1 MKKLLSSVLLIS
13 SLGVLDSFAQAGC
26 TPNISCVPTDSTF
39 GICPDSMTG
48 IPSAI
53 INQAYT
59 VTMSIK
65 LPASIV
71 AVVAGQTVTL
81 TLSHLALTEV
91 LVDTST
97 SGTAVWVD
105 LSAIG
110 LTYLGSGSNTPSG
123 GISGISGY
131 TMTKFCYWDAPGQSC
146 VIVSGTPTK
155 AGDFPVKIK
164 SKGRGVVS
172 GFGTW
177 ANAPENNNYK
187 LLVVDPAAG
196 IESLNLSKFDVA
208 QNIPNPFSN
217 RTEIG
222 FTSVTNSEVEFKV
235 YDMLG
240 ALVYASNFKSVKGIN
255 TISLDANSFA
265 PGVYM
270 YSVKNGAITTTKR
283 MVVSK

>member
-1 MKKLLSSVLLIS
+1 MIKKLLSSVLLITG
-13 SLGVLDSFAQAGC
+13 LGVLDSSAQAVC

-39 GICPDSMTG
+39 GICPDSLTG
-48 IPSAI
+48 IPAGVLNI
-53 INQAYT
+53 AYT

-65 LPASIV
+65 LPATSLV
-71 AVVAGQTVTL
+71 LGQTV

-91 LVDTST
+91 LADTST

-105 LSAIG
+105 ISAIG
-110 LTYLGSGSNTPSG
+110 LTYLGNGANTPSG
-123 GISGISGY
+123 GVTGIGSY
-131 TMTKFCYWDAPGQSC
+131 TMTKYCYWDAPGQSC

-155 AGDFPVKIK
+155 AGDFPIKIK
-164 SKGRGVVS
+164 SKGRGVAF
-172 GFGTW
+172 GIGTW
-177 ANAPENNNYK
+177 ANATENNNYK

-196 IESLNLSKFDVA
+196 IASLSLSKFDVG
-208 QNIPNPFSN
+208 QNIPNPFS
-217 RTEIG
+217 TKSEIG
-222 FTSVTNSEVEFKV
+222 FTSVTNSDVEFKV

-240 ALVYASNFKSVKGIN
+240 AVVYTSNFKSVKGMN

-283 MVVSK
+283 MVVSSK

>member
-1 MKKLLSSVLLIS
+1 MIKKILSVVLLITSVGVMNS
-13 SLGVLDSFAQAGC
+13 SAQAVC
-26 TPNISCVPTDSTF
+26 TPNITCVHTDSTF

-48 IPSAI
+48 IPSGT

-65 LPASIV
+65 LPATSLV
-71 AVVAGQTVTL
+71 LGQTV

-105 LSAIG
+105 ISAIG
-110 LTYLGSGSNTPSG
+110 LTYLGNGANTPSG
-123 GISGISGY
+123 GVTGIGSY

-164 SKGRGVVS
+164 SKGRGVAF
-172 GFGTW
+172 GLGTW
-177 ANAPENNNYK
+177 ANAAENNNYK
-187 LLVVDPAAG
+187 LHVVDPAAG
-196 IESLNLSKFDVA
+196 IESLNLSKFDVG
-208 QNIPNPFSN
+208 QNTPNPFS
-217 RTEIG
+217 TKSEIG
-222 FTSVTNSEVEFKV
+222 FTSVTNSDVEFNV

-240 ALVYASNFKSVKGIN
+240 AVVYSRNFKSVKGIN

-283 MVVSK
+283 MVVSNK

>member
-1 MKKLLSSVLLIS
+1 MIKKLLSAVLLITG
-13 SLGVLDSFAQAGC
+13 LGVLDSSAQAVC
-26 TPNISCVPTDSTF
+26 TPDITCVPTDSTF
-39 GICPDSMTG
+39 GICPDSATG
-48 IPSAI
+48 IPSGI

-65 LPASIV
+65 LPATSIV
-71 AVVAGQTVTL
+71 LGQTV

-97 SGTAVWVD
+97 SGTPAYVD
-105 LSAIG
+105 LSIIG
-110 LTYLGSGSNTPSG
+110 LNYLGNGSNTPSG
-123 GISGISGY
+123 GATGIGSY
-131 TMTKFCYWDAPGQSC
+131 TMTKFCYWDAPGASC

-155 AGDFPVKIK
+155 AGDFPIRIK
-164 SKGRGVVS
+164 SKARGVVS

-177 ANAPENNNYK
+177 ANATENNNYI
-187 LLVVDPAAG
+187 LHVVDPAAG

-208 QNIPNPFSN
+208 QNIPNPFS
-217 RTEIG
+217 TKSEIV
-222 FTSVTNSEVEFKV
+222 FTSVNNSDVEFKV

-240 ALVYASNFKSVKGIN
+240 AVVYSSNFKSVKGIN

-283 MVVSK
+283 MVVSSK

>member
-1 MKKLLSSVLLIS
+1 MKKLLSSVMLIS
-13 SLGVLDSFAQAGC
+13 SLGVLDSSAQAVC
-26 TPNISCVPTDSTF
+26 TPNITCVPTDSTF
-39 GICPDSMTG
+39 GICPDSLTG

-65 LPASIV
+65 LPATSIV
-71 AVVAGQTVTL
+71 LGQTV

-105 LSAIG
+105 LSTIG
-110 LTYLGSGSNTPSG
+110 LTYLGSGANTPSG
-123 GISGISGY
+123 GASGISGY

-155 AGDFPVKIK
+155 AGDFPIKIK
-164 SKGRGVVS
+164 SKGRGVAF
-172 GFGTW
+172 GIGTW
-177 ANAPENNNYK
+177 ANAAENNNYK
-187 LLVVDPAAG
+187 LHVVDPAAG
-196 IESLNLSKFDVA
+196 VESLNLSKFDVA
-208 QNIPNPFSN
+208 QNNPNPFSN
-217 RTEIG
+217 RSEIG
-222 FTSVTNSEVEFKV
+222 FTSVTNSDVEFNV

-240 ALVYASNFKSVKGIN
+240 AVVYSSNFKSVKGIN

-283 MVVSK
+283 MVVSSK